1 MKTNGVL
8 ILIALSCAALSWGA
22 QTKRV
27 LTADACPLPTGATFL
42 TGGRCA
48 TPDVQRETGPFF
60 AGDVHAAIDQ
70 ATKDGKVVV
79 MSLGR
84 RKCPRCLK
92 FYALQE
98 RGQLT
103 FDPAKCVYLKL
114 LVDDLDHKETFLSF
128 CAPED
133 GRLPYL
139 GVYNPATGETSCRTA
154 GGTLD
159 ECREFFK
166 DVLYC
171 PKRVND
177 RGRKQI

>member
-1 MKTNGVL
+1 MKTKGVL
-8 ILIALSCAALSWGA
+8 ILIALSCAALSGEV
-22 QTKRV
+22 QTNGV
-27 LTADACPLPTGATFL
+27 CTVDACQLPTGATFL

-84 RKCPRCLK
+84 QKCPRCLK

-98 RGQLT
+98 RGPLK

-114 LVDDLDHKETFLSF
+114 LVDDLDHRETFLSF
-128 CAPED
+128 CTPED

-139 GVYNPATGETSCRTA
+139 GVYNPATGEASCRTA

-159 ECREFFK
+159 ECRLFFK
-166 DVLYC
+166 DVL
-171 PKRVND
+171 PDAGK
-177 RGRKQI
+177 